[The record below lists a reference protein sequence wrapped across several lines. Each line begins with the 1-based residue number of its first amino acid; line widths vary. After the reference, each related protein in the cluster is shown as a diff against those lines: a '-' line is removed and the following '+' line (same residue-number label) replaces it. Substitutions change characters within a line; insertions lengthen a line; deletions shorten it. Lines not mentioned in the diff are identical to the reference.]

1 MCDGNVDFD
10 SLATAWRFS
19 ATYHVNNE
27 SERGQYARYATSV
40 ALF

>member
-10 SLATAWRFS
+10 SLAATWRS
-19 ATYHVNNE
+19 TATYHVNNE
-27 SERGQYARYATSV
+27 SERGQYAGYATPV